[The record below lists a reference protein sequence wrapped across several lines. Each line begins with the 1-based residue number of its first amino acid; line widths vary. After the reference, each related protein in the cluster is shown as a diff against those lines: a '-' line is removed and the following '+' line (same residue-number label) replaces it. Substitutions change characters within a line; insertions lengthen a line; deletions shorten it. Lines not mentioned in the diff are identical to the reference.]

1 MGPTERDQ
9 DEGQGQG
16 PASSRAEKMKNEE
29 IKHTTRQP
37 RACEPNRRHG
47 GARRRGGSTSTRRR
61 TRPQQGRQDRGT
73 AELKLLQFPRPVSGR
88 RSDTNFNKTST
99 TKAASSTLPQY
110 QVLRYPNI
118 KIQNVW
124 ARHQAC
130 QSDDLNLRGLETI
143 VHKHYIIL
151 HYTISPI
158 NVTYIKFYATST
170 KTQNAGGE
178 EEDASESRHGGENED
193 ENNKDKS
200 FKKTDSTRQPKN
212 ITTISHGSCVPCDAK
227 VSKTN
232 TMKK

>member
-1 MGPTERDQ
+1 MKSLGPTERDQ

-61 TRPQQGRQDRGT
+61 MRPQQGRQDRGT

-110 QVLRYPNI
+110 QVLHYPN
-118 KIQNVW
+118 
-124 ARHQAC
+124 
-130 QSDDLNLRGLETI
+130 
-143 VHKHYIIL
+143 
-151 HYTISPI
+151 
-158 NVTYIKFYATST
+158 IKFYATST
-170 KTQNAGGE
+170 KTQIAGGE

-200 FKKTDSTRQPKN
+200 FKKADSTSQTKN
-212 ITTISHGSCVPCDAK
+212 ITTISHGNCVSCDAK
-227 VSKTN
+227 MSKTN
-232 TMKK
+232 TKKK

>member
-1 MGPTERDQ
+1 MKKLSTPQGSHVPVSLTDVTEERGEEVEAPLQDAEWDHNKVVKTEVQQNSNCYNFQNQWVEEDQ
-9 DEGQGQG
+9 T
-16 PASSRAEKMKNEE
+16 P
-29 IKHTTRQP
+29 
-37 RACEPNRRHG
+37 
-47 GARRRGGSTSTRRR
+47 TSTKQAPRK
-61 TRPQQGRQDRGT
+61 QQVLRYLNIKFYAT
-73 AELKLLQFPRPVSGR
+73 PIL
-88 RSDTNFNKTST
+88 
-99 TKAASSTLPQY
+99 SSTLPQY

-130 QSDDLNLRGLETI
+130 QRDDLNLRGLETI

-200 FKKTDSTRQPKN
+200 FKKADSTSQPKN
-212 ITTISHGSCVPCDAK
+212 ITTISHGNCVSSDAK
-227 VSKTN
+227 MSKTN
-232 TMKK
+232 TKKK